1 MTKISTGSQTMTP
14 AHRADIKA
22 NPIRHQNEAAL
33 IRAMRKEGPLCVETH
48 RPRQPSKPRAEVD
61 ADIIAVL
68 DQHGRMTAPAVSEH
82 MGKSRNFAHVNLAR
96 MAEEGKLVRTAIN
109 TGKARIY
116 MYGVRP

>member
-1 MTKISTGSQTMTP
+1 MTPQDAALLTP

-33 IRAMRKEGPLCVETH
+33 LRAMKKEGRLKVDAH
-48 RPRQPSKPRAEVD
+48 RQSATPKPRAEVD

-82 MGKSRNFAHVNLAR
+82 LGKSRNFAHVHLAR
-96 MAEEGKLVRTAIN
+96 MAEEGKLVRTSIS

-116 MYGVRP
+116 LYEVGK